1 MPGEA
6 QRGGAGAALDL
17 SLLCNVRRCEAREAR
32 VALLE
37 VAAPDLNRQG
47 VAVASEAAAATAMAT
62 RVAAGHLVDNV
73 DEHFEDVEA
82 NAAIGALPRAL
93 EPAQPRTKYGL
104 TALRARAY
112 HSRPRDG

>member
-1 MPGEA
+1 MPREA
-6 QRGGAGAALDL
+6 QRGGAGAALDV
-17 SLLCNVRRCEAREAR
+17 SLLCNVPRREAREER
-32 VALLE
+32 VALL
-37 VAAPDLNRQG
+37 APDLNRQG
-47 VAVASEAAAATAMAT
+47 VSVASEAAAATAMAT

-93 EPAQPRTKYGL
+93 QPAQPRTKYGL